1 MITREQQQEQFKK
14 IYEGLNEQQKNA
26 VDKTE
31 GPVMVIAGPGT
42 GKTQILGARIGKLR
56 LETDT
61 QPENILCLTYTD
73 AGVVAM
79 RKRLLNFIGPD
90 AYKVNICTFHA
101 FCNDVIQDH
110 LSLFEKT
117 ALDPISDLER
127 IDLLKELIDA
137 FPKNHPLKRYRG
149 DVYFEI
155 KNLQHL
161 FSNMKREGWQPEY
174 INQCIDAYLND
185 LPNRE
190 EFIYKRNQG
199 AFKKGD
205 LKENKIAEEKE
216 KMEKLRAAVNE
227 FSRFQQMMRSKNR
240 YDFDDM
246 INWVIDVF
254 KTHPNVLARYQE
266 QYQYILVDE
275 FQDTSGTQNMLVKLL
290 ISYWE
295 EPNVFVVGDDDQS
308 IYRFQGA
315 NVENMQEF
323 ADQFSNSLYTV
334 VLTNNYRSTQPILD
348 VSRSL
353 IERNKERLV
362 NKIDGLSKVLTASN
376 TKINDSTILPTIREY
391 ENPREEMIHIT
402 LQVEELIRSGVEP
415 GQICII
421 YRENKPN
428 EELAKYFQ
436 QKQIPVYSKRDVN
449 ILHEQ
454 VAKQLLQLLRY
465 LTAEH
470 HIPFSG
476 DELLF
481 EILHYQWFG
490 IPSIEIAKLSAEAS
504 SRNLN
509 SQKISLR
516 QLIAEKLQGP
526 LPDLFSAEIPGLR
539 KAQSILEKLITDVP
553 NVTVQTLFEN
563 CIRETGLL
571 AFVMNSADKHWLLQL
586 LTGIFDFIKKETHRN
601 PNLTL
606 EKLVN
611 IFDLMEKES
620 LVLPLVRVAGT
631 DRAVNLLTAHGSKG
645 LEYEYVFIAGCNSS
659 NWEKKRKPAGGYSMP
674 DTIFSSQPAHS
685 EEEELRRLFYVA
697 MTRAAK
703 NLYISYTRSN
713 KDGKEIEPSM
723 FIAEIREENMLP
735 HEKIS
740 LSEDTIAD
748 FAILSMSK
756 ELKPEIEQTEAA
768 FIDQLLDKFVM
779 NVTALNNYLKCP
791 LQFYF
796 NNLVRVPSGKSEAT
810 EFGSAV
816 HFALQK
822 LFQKMQQNNNQF
834 PDLSEFV
841 ADFKK
846 YMERNREHFTKEQ
859 FARRMEQGEQVL
871 PAYYERYIDQWEK
884 IVAIETNIRNVTIKG
899 IPLKGK
905 LDKLEFNGRQVN
917 VVDYKTGDA
926 EKGIKKL
933 NAPSDKEPLGGDY
946 WRQAVFYKILVD
958 NYPSKNWEAVSA
970 EFDFVEPDKKK
981 GYLKEKRVITPQD
994 IATVTAQI
1002 ESVWEKIRKKD
1013 FYTGCGK
1020 EDCRWCQFVKTN
1032 EMAVALH
1039 EPDETEEETE

>member
-723 FIAEIREENMLP
+723 FIAEIREEHMLP